1 MFQLPLEVVATARE
15 MRRARQQ
22 FADLDLV
29 LIDTAGI
36 RPADLA
42 AIRTLRGLLA
52 EAGCDEIMLVLNANS
67 SHASM
72 QEAVEGFGTVGITS
86 LLLTKFDEA
95 TRLGQLLPL
104 LQQSHLPV
112 SYVSAGQGI
121 PQDLQPAEPRWLAR
135 RLLGCHPVSGLAT
148 GQPPQDHL

>member
-1 MFQLPLEVVATARE
+1 MFQVPLEVVATARE

-22 FADLDLV
+22 FAGFDLV
-29 LIDTAGI
+29 LVDTAGI
-36 RPADLA
+36 RPGDLS
-42 AIRTLRGLLA
+42 AIRVLGSLLL
-52 EAGCDEIMLVLNANS
+52 EAGIDEAMLVLNANGS
-67 SHASM
+67 QDSM
-72 QEAVEGFGTVGITS
+72 LEAVEGFGSVGITS
-86 LLLTKFDEA
+86 LMLTKFDEA

-112 SYVSAGQGI
+112 SYVSDGQGI

-148 GQPPQDHL
+148 GQLAQDHL